1 MHLKCGEIQEER
13 RRMETSPMKGSRSKG
28 CKEIGATIL
37 STEDM
42 KNLEG
47 QVVGKISV
55 NHRNKRKILN
65 LYIFIK
71 KNVNIKRNVL

>member
-1 MHLKCGEIQEER
+1 MG
-13 RRMETSPMKGSRSKG
+13 TSPVKGLGSKG

-47 QVVGKISV
+47 QVVGKISF
-55 NHRNKRKILN
+55 NHHNKIQILN
-65 LYIFIK
+65 LCIFIK
-71 KNVNIKRNVL
+71 KNVNIKRNVLLNL

>member
-1 MHLKCGEIQEER
+1 MG
-13 RRMETSPMKGSRSKG
+13 TSTMKGSSSEG

-37 STEDM
+37 YTEDM

-47 QVVGKISV
+47 QVVAKISF
-55 NHRNKRKILN
+55 NHRNKSKILN
-65 LYIFIK
+65 LCIFIK